1 MMVPD
6 GTEVRT
12 LSSSCHSCVLYSAL
26 AIVDMKEADES
37 LNRICAD
44 DLFHAL
50 EMSMMVL
57 EVILIKPKSYR
68 E

>member
-1 MMVPD
+1 MVLKSVLCRPH
-6 GTEVRT
+6 VIHV
-12 LSSSCHSCVLYSAL
+12 SSILL

-57 EVILIKPKSYR
+57 EVILIKPKS
-68 E
+68 